1 MNLPQGIYE
10 RVVSKAITRAL
21 DDIDKDSKE
30 VIVGKISMEDSSDV
44 MSRYMQQVIKK
55 GLDEIKIEAK
65 KRTGKDSEKEEAA
78 INAEIDACNRIIDLL
93 SDLSEDEDIREWRIG
108 EKGEKLLSIW
118 DKVNKEHNRPKS
130 SLSVSTLFTGG
141 RRDITLSDELCREID
156 SSDEVCFLVSFIKIS
171 GIRLILDSLEKFTRS
186 G

>member
-1 MNLPQGIYE
+1 MLF
-10 RVVSKAITRAL
+10 RS
-21 DDIDKDSKE
+21 
-30 VIVGKISMEDSSDV
+30 
-44 MSRYMQQVIKK
+44 
-55 GLDEIKIEAK
+55 
-65 KRTGKDSEKEEAA
+65 
-78 INAEIDACNRIIDLL
+78 ACNRIIDLL

-186 G
+186 GGRVRILTTTYMGATDPLAIDRLSKLPNTEVRISYDSHSTRLHAKSYYFKRKTKKSC